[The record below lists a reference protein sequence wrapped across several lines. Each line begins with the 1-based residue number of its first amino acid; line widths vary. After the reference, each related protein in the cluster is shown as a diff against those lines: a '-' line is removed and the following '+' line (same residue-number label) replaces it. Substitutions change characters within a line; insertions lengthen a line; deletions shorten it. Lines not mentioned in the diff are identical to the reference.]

1 LTYSQSE
8 LIILKTNNLTFER
21 VTKQMARTKQYVVY
35 TREFAKGRVNSKVG
49 VFIDEAKNAMDKNG
63 NISGGVIKFKNLAMT
78 RKTPTTELLSR
89 GYDFNVRVLAKSD
102 LEGAKSL
109 RNATIDLLAS
119 AGKTIINHQA
129 A

>member
-1 LTYSQSE
+1 
-8 LIILKTNNLTFER
+8 
-21 VTKQMARTKQYVVY
+21 
-35 TREFAKGRVNSKVG
+35 
-49 VFIDEAKNAMDKNG
+49 
-63 NISGGVIKFKNLAMT
+63 MT
-78 RKTPTTELLSR
+78 RKTPTKELLNR

-109 RNATIDLLAS
+109 RSATIDMLAS

>member
-1 LTYSQSE
+1 
-8 LIILKTNNLTFER
+8 
-21 VTKQMARTKQYVVY
+21 MARTKQYVVY

-78 RKTPTTELLSR
+78 RKTPTTQLLSR
-89 GYDFNVRVLAKSD
+89 GYDFNVRVLAKTD

-119 AGKTIINHQA
+119 AGKTIINHKA